1 MNNTYEHRVLRKAN
15 QLMGRCNRGNGP
27 QFKQWIRQGEGPDFV
42 FRLEIDEV
50 NSLAHRA
57 QPKLRIS
64 NRLPANYYYAVR
76 EVQAFLKKKS
86 QPTTVDNMALWIAVA
101 AWNHL
106 KVIETASLGQFKME
120 AEERQ
125 RKKEA
130 DEAKRL
136 ARQRMIR
143 EEAERQRKKK
153 EAEEALKLEQERLE
167 QAKEQ
172 NAEVEDWETLDM

>member
-125 RKKEA
+125 RKK
-130 DEAKRL
+130 
-136 ARQRMIR
+136 
-143 EEAERQRKKK
+143 K

>member
-1 MNNTYEHRVLRKAN
+1 MTNTYEHRVLRKAN

-42 FRLEIDEV
+42 FRLEIEEV

-76 EVQAFLKKKS
+76 EVQSFLKKKS

-106 KVIETASLGQFKME
+106 KVIETASLGQYKTEAISQANRAYQSALETIQKMLLLTDDSVKIAGLRAIQLE
-120 AEERQ
+120 
-125 RKKEA
+125 KE
-130 DEAKRL
+130 RL
-136 ARQRMIR
+136 ATAR
-143 EEAERQRKKK
+143 EE
-153 EAEEALKLEQERLE
+153 
-167 QAKEQ
+167 
-172 NAEVEDWETLDM
+172 NAEVDDWESLDM